1 MQNKN
6 QDSKPSN
13 HFKNTLMNLL
23 NGLVEFLGKLGM
35 GIFNLLKL
43 FFMTL
48 YNFLKGIVEF
58 IIALPKNLV
67 RFGHFLANKWKGFLN
82 RFKDGNLGV
91 KLSHLI
97 MGFGNIYHKQYVKG
111 LIFLIIQV
119 GFLVVFFTNPIL
131 GRTYA
136 SHPFLG
142 DYISDQGTPIGYKS
156 LINLITLGTNEGG
169 LFEAADNSM
178 LMLLFGVFMV
188 VMIILIIVTWLANIK
203 SAYKAQKD
211 IEEGKKPT
219 TIVQDVKALFDQRF
233 HILLLT
239 PTIIGV
245 SLFTIIPTIFMI
257 LIAFTDYGKG
267 VVAGSNLFNWV
278 GFDNFLAVFEDSSEI
293 GQRFFPVLS
302 WTLIWAF
309 FATFSNYIGGILL
322 ALLINKYEIR
332 LKKIWR
338 TIFVLTI
345 ALPQFITLLAVR
357 ALISELGPF
366 NSMLIEL
373 GILSEPMAFLGAA
386 DSATTARI
394 SVLVINLWIGIP
406 YTMLMT
412 SGILMNVPKD
422 TYEAAQIDGAS
433 KFQAFRHIT
442 VPYIVFVTT
451 PYLITSFIGNITS
464 FNIIYLLT
472 AGDPRVDGSVAGS
485 TDLLVTWLF
494 ELTIEQ
500 GDYNVGSVI
509 AIFTFIITAT
519 ATLLTYRRSKAYKE
533 EDTFQ

>member
-1 MQNKN
+1 MQENN
-6 QDSKPSN
+6 QDMNQSFLSKLIEGFLSF
-13 HFKNTLMNLL
+13 FK
-23 NGLVEFLGKLGM
+23 
-35 GIFNLLKL
+35 GIYL
-43 FFMTL
+43 FFRS
-48 YNFLKGIVEF
+48 V
-58 IIALPKNLV
+58 PKKLV
-67 RFGHFLANKWKGFLN
+67 RFGHFLKDKCKGFLE
-82 RFKDGNLGV
+82 RWKDSNLGT
-91 KLSHLI
+91 KLSHFI
-97 MGFGNIYHKQYVKG
+97 MGSGNIYHKQYIKG
-111 LIFLIIQV
+111 LLFLAIQV
-119 GFLVVFFTNPIL
+119 GFLVVFFTNPVVGRSVTNHPVL
-131 GRTYA
+131 G
-136 SHPFLG
+136 PIVV
-142 DYISDQGTPIGYKS
+142 DPGTPIGYKS
-156 LINLITLGTNEGG
+156 LGNLITLGTNEGS
-169 LFEAADNSM
+169 LFTSADNSM
-178 LMLLFGVFMV
+178 LMLLFGVLMV
-188 VMIILIIVTWLANIK
+188 VMIILFIATWLANIK
-203 SAYKAQKD
+203 SSYKAQVDMAK
-211 IEEGKKPT
+211 GKKPT
-219 TIVQDVKALFDQRF
+219 TIKEDIKALFDSKF
-233 HILLLT
+233 HVLLLT

-267 VVAGSNLFNWV
+267 VVAGSDLFNWV
-278 GFDNFLAVFEDSSEI
+278 GFDNFAAVFESDSEI
-293 GQRFFPVLS
+293 GQRFLPVLG
-302 WTLIWAF
+302 WTLTWAF
-309 FATFSNYIGGILL
+309 FATFSNYIAGILL

-332 LKKIWR
+332 LKKMWR

-357 ALISELGPF
+357 SLISELGPF
-366 NSMLIEL
+366 NQMLLNL
-373 GILSEPMAFLGAA
+373 GILEQPMAFLGQA

-422 TYEAAQIDGAS
+422 TYEAAQIDGAT

-472 AGDPRVDGSVAGS
+472 AGDPGVPGNYAGK

-519 ATLLTYRRSKAYKE
+519 ATLLTYRHSKAYKE

>member
-1 MQNKN
+1 MQNKK
-6 QDSKPSN
+6 QDSNPSN
-13 HFKNTLMNLL
+13 QINHALKRMMESILESLK
-23 NGLVEFLGKLGM
+23 KLGM
-35 GIFNLLKL
+35 GVLNLFKLIFIKL
-43 FFMTL
+43 
-48 YNFLKGIVEF
+48 YGFLK
-58 IIALPKNLV
+58 ALVDFVISIPRRLV
-67 RFGHFLANKWKGFLN
+67 DFGKLIGRKWKGFLE
-82 RFKDGNLGV
+82 RFKDGDLGV
-91 KLSHLI
+91 KLSHVF
-97 MGFGNIYHKQYVKG
+97 MGAGNIYHKQFVKG
-111 LIFLIIQV
+111 LIFLVIQV
-119 GFLVVFFTNPIL
+119 GFLVVFFLNPIL

-136 SHPFLG
+136 SHPIAG
-142 DYISDQGTPIGYKS
+142 EYISDQGTPIGYQS
-156 LINLITLGTNEGG
+156 IINLFTLGTNEGS
-169 LFEAADNSM
+169 LLEAADNSM
-178 LMLLFGVFMV
+178 LMLLFGVFMIA
-188 VMIILIIVTWLANIK
+188 MIILVIIAWRASIK

-211 IEEGKKPT
+211 VEAGKKPT
-219 TIVQDVKALFDQRF
+219 SFIQDVKALFDQRF

-245 SLFTIIPTIFMI
+245 SLFTVIPTIFMI

-302 WTLIWAF
+302 WTLVWAF
-309 FATFSNYIGGILL
+309 FATFTNYIGGILL

-366 NSMLIEL
+366 NAMLMEI
-373 GILSEPMAFLGAA
+373 GILKEPMAFLGAA

-442 VPYIVFVTT
+442 VPYIIFVTT

-509 AIFTFIITAT
+509 AIFTFIITAS